1 MTGPRR
7 AVWMADYW
15 LDLARDV
22 VPVAVLATPK

>member
-22 VPVAVLATPK
+22 VPVAVLTPK